1 MNDAQPRAAAEE
13 PIRNVI
19 AVASG
24 KGGVGKTWLSI
35 SLAQAMARLG
45 NRVLLFDGDLGL
57 ANIDVQLG
65 IQPSIDLGTALEKQM
80 PLNRAVIAYPTGGF
94 DLIAGR
100 SGSGSL
106 ASMPINRL
114 QGLTAGLRAVSES
127 YDRVVVDLGAGI
139 ERPVRYL
146 AGRAAFCVVA
156 TTDEPTAL
164 TDAYALIKMV
174 TLDAGGHSAS
184 VGGSMGVPIGVA
196 VNMAASREIGQRT
209 HETLNKA
216 CDRFLKRQVPLLGVI
231 RRDAKVRDSISHQMP
246 LLVRHPGS
254 PAASDI
260 EALAHNLIQITT
272 PRSGNDPRPAAT
284 KNTAPARARS

>member
-1 MNDAQPRAAAEE
+1 MNDPQPRAGSEDAI
-13 PIRNVI
+13 PNVI

-65 IQPSIDLGTALEKQM
+65 IQPGIDLGIALERQM
-80 PLNRAVIAYPTGGF
+80 PLGRAVISYPSGGF

-106 ASMPINRL
+106 ASMPISRL
-114 QGLTAGLRAVSES
+114 QTLAAGLREVSAN

-146 AGRAAFCVVA
+146 AGRAAFCLVV

-174 TLDAGGHSAS
+174 TLDAGAGQTASA
-184 VGGSMGVPIGVA
+184 GVPIGVA

-231 RRDAKVRDSISHQMP
+231 RRDPKVRDSISHQVP

-254 PAASDI
+254 PAAADV
-260 EALAHNLIQITT
+260 EALAQNLIQITT
-272 PRSGNDPRPAAT
+272 PRSAA
-284 KNTAPARARS
+284 KSPAPARARP

>member
-1 MNDAQPRAAAEE
+1 MNESPVRTATAPSDD
-13 PIRNVI
+13 PIANVI

-35 SLAQAMARLG
+35 SLSQALAKLG
-45 NRVLLFDGDLGL
+45 QRVLLFDGDLGL

-65 IQPSIDLGTALEKQM
+65 IQPGMDLGTALERHL
-80 PLNRAVIAYPTGGF
+80 PLSRAVINYPSGGF

-114 QGLTAGLRAVSES
+114 QALAQGLRAVGDS
-127 YDRVVVDLGAGI
+127 YGRVVVDLGAGI

-146 AGRAAFCVVA
+146 ASRAGFCLVV

-174 TLDAGGHSAS
+174 TLDAQEQNKDTP
-184 VGGSMGVPIGVA
+184 MGVV

-209 HETLNKA
+209 YETLSKA
-216 CDRFLKRQVPLLGVI
+216 CERFLKRRIPLLGVI
-231 RRDAKVRDSISHQMP
+231 RRDPKVRDAISTQTP
-246 LLVRHPGS
+246 LLVRHPSS
-254 PAASDI
+254 PAALDI
-260 EALAHNLIQITT
+260 EALARKVQEA
-272 PRSGNDPRPAAT
+272 SGGELT
-284 KNTAPARARS
+284 PARRGA

>member
-1 MNDAQPRAAAEE
+1 MNESPVRTATAPSDD
-13 PIRNVI
+13 PIANVI

-35 SLAQAMARLG
+35 SLAQALAKLG
-45 NRVLLFDGDLGL
+45 QRVLLFDGDLGL
-57 ANIDVQLG
+57 ANVDVQLG
-65 IQPSIDLGTALEKQM
+65 IQPGMDLGTALERHL
-80 PLNRAVIAYPTGGF
+80 PLSRAVINYPSGGF

-114 QGLTAGLRAVSES
+114 QALAQGLRAVGDA
-127 YDRVVVDLGAGI
+127 YGRVVVDLGAGI

-146 AGRAAFCVVA
+146 ASRAGFCLVV

-174 TLDAGGHSAS
+174 TLDAQEQHKDTPL
-184 VGGSMGVPIGVA
+184 GVV

-209 HETLNKA
+209 YETLSKA
-216 CDRFLKRQVPLLGVI
+216 CERFLKRRIPLLGVI
-231 RRDAKVRDSISHQMP
+231 RRDPKVRDAISTQTP
-246 LLVRHPGS
+246 LLVRHPSS
-254 PAASDI
+254 PAALDI
-260 EALAHNLIQITT
+260 EALARKVQEVTGGELT
-272 PRSGNDPRPAAT
+272 
-284 KNTAPARARS
+284 PARRGA

>member
-1 MNDAQPRAAAEE
+1 MSESPVRTATAPSDD
-13 PIRNVI
+13 PIANVI

-35 SLAQAMARLG
+35 SLAQALSKLG
-45 NRVLLFDGDLGL
+45 QRVLLFDGDLGL
-57 ANIDVQLG
+57 ANVDVQLG
-65 IQPSIDLGTALEKQM
+65 IQPGMDLGTALERHL
-80 PLNRAVIAYPTGGF
+80 PLSRAVINYPSGGF

-114 QGLTAGLRAVSES
+114 QALAQGLRAVGDS
-127 YDRVVVDLGAGI
+127 YGRVVVDLGAGI

-146 AGRAAFCVVA
+146 ASRAAFCLVV

-174 TLDAGGHSAS
+174 TLDSQEQHKD
-184 VGGSMGVPIGVA
+184 VPLGVV

-209 HETLNKA
+209 YETLAKA
-216 CDRFLKRQVPLLGVI
+216 CDRFLKRRVPLLGVI
-231 RRDAKVRDSISHQMP
+231 RRDPKVRDAISTQTP
-246 LLVRHPGS
+246 LLVRHPSS
-254 PAASDI
+254 PAATDI
-260 EALAHNLIQITT
+260 ESLARKVFEITGGELT
-272 PRSGNDPRPAAT
+272 
-284 KNTAPARARS
+284 PARRGA

>member
-1 MNDAQPRAAAEE
+1 MNDAKPRAASEE
-13 PIRNVI
+13 PIANVI

-35 SLAQAMARLG
+35 SLAQAMARQG
-45 NRVLLFDGDLGL
+45 HRVLLFDGDLGL

-65 IQPSIDLGTALEKQM
+65 IQPGIDLGTALERQM
-80 PLNRAVIAYPTGGF
+80 PLGRAVISYPSGGF

-114 QGLTAGLRAVSES
+114 QHLAAGLRQVSEG
-127 YDRVVVDLGAGI
+127 YDRVIVDLGAGI

-146 AGRAAFCVVA
+146 AGRAGYCLVV

-174 TLDAGGHSAS
+174 TLDAAGQSAS
-184 VGGSMGVPIGVA
+184 VPIGVA

-231 RRDAKVRDSISHQMP
+231 RRDPKVRDSIAHQVP

-254 PAASDI
+254 PAASDV
-260 EALAHNLIQITT
+260 EALALGLFQITAA
-272 PRSGNDPRPAAT
+272 RAGNEPRPAAT
-284 KNTAPARARS
+284 KNAVPSRARS

>member
-1 MNDAQPRAAAEE
+1 MNESPVRTATAPSDD
-13 PIRNVI
+13 PIANVI

-35 SLAQAMARLG
+35 SLAQALSKLG
-45 NRVLLFDGDLGL
+45 QRVLLFDGDLGL
-57 ANIDVQLG
+57 ANVDVQLG
-65 IQPSIDLGTALEKQM
+65 VQPGMDLGTALERHL
-80 PLNRAVIAYPTGGF
+80 PLSRAIINYPSGGF

-114 QGLTAGLRAVSES
+114 QALAQGIRAVGDS
-127 YDRVVVDLGAGI
+127 YGRVVVDLGAGI

-146 AGRAAFCVVA
+146 ASRAAFCLVV

-174 TLDAGGHSAS
+174 TLDAQEQHKDTPL
-184 VGGSMGVPIGVA
+184 GVV

-209 HETLNKA
+209 YETLSKA
-216 CDRFLKRQVPLLGVI
+216 CERFLKRRIPLLGVI
-231 RRDAKVRDSISHQMP
+231 RRDPKVRDAISTQTP
-246 LLVRHPGS
+246 LLVRHPSS
-254 PAASDI
+254 PAALDI
-260 EALAHNLIQITT
+260 ESLARKVQEIT
-272 PRSGNDPRPAAT
+272 GEL
-284 KNTAPARARS
+284 APARRGA

>member
-1 MNDAQPRAAAEE
+1 MSESPVRTAATPSDD
-13 PIRNVI
+13 PIANVI

-35 SLAQAMARLG
+35 SLAQALSKLG
-45 NRVLLFDGDLGL
+45 QRVLLFDGDLGL
-57 ANIDVQLG
+57 ANVDVQLG
-65 IQPSIDLGTALEKQM
+65 IQPGMDLGTALERHL
-80 PLNRAVIAYPTGGF
+80 PLSRAVINYPSGGF

-114 QGLTAGLRAVSES
+114 QALAQGLRSVGDS
-127 YDRVVVDLGAGI
+127 YGRVVVDLGAGI

-146 AGRAAFCVVA
+146 ASRAAFCLVV

-174 TLDAGGHSAS
+174 TLDSQEQHKD
-184 VGGSMGVPIGVA
+184 VPLGVV

-209 HETLNKA
+209 YETLAKA
-216 CDRFLKRQVPLLGVI
+216 CDRFLKRRVPLLGVI
-231 RRDAKVRDSISHQMP
+231 RRDPKVRDAISTQTP
-246 LLVRHPGS
+246 LLVRHPSS
-254 PAASDI
+254 PAATDI
-260 EALAHNLIQITT
+260 EALARKVFEVTGGEHA
-272 PRSGNDPRPAAT
+272 S
-284 KNTAPARARS
+284 ARRGA

>member
-1 MNDAQPRAAAEE
+1 MNDPQLRAASEDAI
-13 PIRNVI
+13 PNVI

-45 NRVLLFDGDLGL
+45 HRVLLFDGDLGL

-65 IQPSIDLGTALEKQM
+65 IQPGMDLGTALERQL
-80 PLNRAVIAYPTGGF
+80 PLKRAVISYPSGGF

-114 QGLTAGLRAVSES
+114 QNLAAGLREVSAG

-146 AGRAAFCVVA
+146 AGRAGYCLVV

-174 TLDAGGHSAS
+174 TLDTGSQSAS
-184 VGGSMGVPIGVA
+184 VRVPIGVT

-231 RRDAKVRDSISHQMP
+231 RRDPKVRDSIAHQTP

-254 PAASDI
+254 PAASDV
-260 EALAHNLIQITT
+260 EALALNLIQITT
-272 PRSGNDPRPAAT
+272 PRAGSDPRPAAA
-284 KNTAPARARS
+284 KNAAPVRARS

>member
-1 MNDAQPRAAAEE
+1 MNESPVRTATAPSDD
-13 PIRNVI
+13 PIANVI

-35 SLAQAMARLG
+35 SLSQALAKLG
-45 NRVLLFDGDLGL
+45 QRVLLFDGDLGL

-65 IQPSIDLGTALEKQM
+65 IQPGMDLGTALERHL
-80 PLNRAVIAYPTGGF
+80 PLSRAVINYPSGGF

-114 QGLTAGLRAVSES
+114 QALAQGLRAVGDS
-127 YDRVVVDLGAGI
+127 YGRVVVDLGAGI

-146 AGRAAFCVVA
+146 ASRAGFCVVV

-174 TLDAGGHSAS
+174 TLDAQEQRKDTP
-184 VGGSMGVPIGVA
+184 MGVV

-209 HETLNKA
+209 YETLSKA
-216 CDRFLKRQVPLLGVI
+216 CERFLKRRIPLLGVI
-231 RRDAKVRDSISHQMP
+231 RRDPKVRDAISTQTP
-246 LLVRHPGS
+246 LLVRHPSS
-254 PAASDI
+254 PAALDI
-260 EALAHNLIQITT
+260 ESLARKLQEITGGELT
-272 PRSGNDPRPAAT
+272 
-284 KNTAPARARS
+284 PARRGA

>member
-1 MNDAQPRAAAEE
+1 MNESPVRTAMTLSDE
-13 PIRNVI
+13 PIANVV

-35 SLAQAMARLG
+35 SLAQALTKLG
-45 NRVLLFDGDLGL
+45 QRVLLFDGDLGL

-65 IQPSIDLGTALEKQM
+65 IQPGMDLGTALEKHL
-80 PLNRAVIAYPTGGF
+80 PLSRAVINYPSGGF

-114 QGLTAGLRAVSES
+114 QALAQGLRAVGDS
-127 YDRVVVDLGAGI
+127 YGRVVVDLGAGI

-146 AGRAAFCVVA
+146 ASRAGFCLVV

-174 TLDAGGHSAS
+174 TLDSQEQNRE
-184 VGGSMGVPIGVA
+184 VPLGVV
-196 VNMAASREIGQRT
+196 VNMASSREIGQRT
-209 HETLNKA
+209 YETLSKA
-216 CDRFLKRQVPLLGVI
+216 CERFLKRRVPLLGVI
-231 RRDAKVRDSISHQMP
+231 RRDPKVRDAISTQTP
-246 LLVRHPGS
+246 LLVRHPSS
-254 PAASDI
+254 PAATDI
-260 EALAHNLIQITT
+260 EALARKVQEITGGEQT
-272 PRSGNDPRPAAT
+272 
-284 KNTAPARARS
+284 PARRGA

>member
-1 MNDAQPRAAAEE
+1 MNESPVRTATTPTDD
-13 PIRNVI
+13 PIANVV

-35 SLAQAMARLG
+35 SLAQALSKL
-45 NRVLLFDGDLGL
+45 NQRVLLFDGDLGL
-57 ANIDVQLG
+57 ANVDVQLG
-65 IQPSIDLGTALEKQM
+65 IQPGMDLGTALERHL
-80 PLNRAVIAYPTGGF
+80 PLSRAVINYPSGGF

-114 QGLTAGLRAVSES
+114 QALAAGLRAVGDS
-127 YDRVVVDLGAGI
+127 YGRVVVDLGAGI

-146 AGRAAFCVVA
+146 ASRAGFCLVV

-174 TLDAGGHSAS
+174 TLDANEQHKETPL
-184 VGGSMGVPIGVA
+184 GVV

-209 HETLNKA
+209 YETLAKA
-216 CDRFLKRQVPLLGVI
+216 CDRFLKRRVPLLGVI
-231 RRDAKVRDSISHQMP
+231 RRDPKVRDAISTQTP
-246 LLVRHPGS
+246 LLVRHPSS
-254 PAASDI
+254 PAALDV
-260 EALAHNLIQITT
+260 EALA
-272 PRSGNDPRPAAT
+272 RKVMEVSGGELT
-284 KNTAPARARS
+284 PARRGA

>member
-1 MNDAQPRAAAEE
+1 MNESPVRAAPTPPDD
-13 PIRNVI
+13 PIANVV

-35 SLAQAMARLG
+35 SLAQALSKLG
-45 NRVLLFDGDLGL
+45 QRVLLFDGDLGL

-65 IQPSIDLGTALEKQM
+65 IQPGIDLGTALERHL
-80 PLNRAVIAYPTGGF
+80 PLNRAVINYPSGGF

-114 QGLTAGLRAVSES
+114 QALAQGLRAVGDS
-127 YDRVVVDLGAGI
+127 YGRVVVDLGAGI

-146 AGRAAFCVVA
+146 ASRAGFCLVV

-174 TLDAGGHSAS
+174 TLDAQEQHKDTPL
-184 VGGSMGVPIGVA
+184 GVV

-209 HETLNKA
+209 YETLSKA
-216 CDRFLKRQVPLLGVI
+216 CERFLKRRIPLLGVI
-231 RRDAKVRDSISHQMP
+231 RRDPKVRDAISTQTP
-246 LLVRHPGS
+246 LLVRHPSS
-254 PAASDI
+254 PAALDI
-260 EALAHNLIQITT
+260 EALARKVLEITGGEQT
-272 PRSGNDPRPAAT
+272 
-284 KNTAPARARS
+284 PARRGA

>member
-1 MNDAQPRAAAEE
+1 MSESPVRTAATPSDDTIA
-13 PIRNVI
+13 NVI

-35 SLAQAMARLG
+35 SLAQALSKLG
-45 NRVLLFDGDLGL
+45 QRVLLFDGDLGL
-57 ANIDVQLG
+57 ANVDVQLG
-65 IQPSIDLGTALEKQM
+65 IQPGMDLGTALERHL
-80 PLNRAVIAYPTGGF
+80 PLSRAVINYPSGGF

-114 QGLTAGLRAVSES
+114 QALAQGLRAVGDS
-127 YDRVVVDLGAGI
+127 YGRVVVDLGAGI

-146 AGRAAFCVVA
+146 ASRAGFCLVV

-174 TLDAGGHSAS
+174 TLDSQEQHKD
-184 VGGSMGVPIGVA
+184 VPLGVV

-209 HETLNKA
+209 YETLSKA
-216 CDRFLKRQVPLLGVI
+216 CERFLKRRVPLLGVI
-231 RRDAKVRDSISHQMP
+231 RRDPKVRDAISTQTP
-246 LLVRHPGS
+246 LLVRHPSS
-254 PAASDI
+254 PAATDI
-260 EALAHNLIQITT
+260 ESLARRVFEITGGEQT
-272 PRSGNDPRPAAT
+272 
-284 KNTAPARARS
+284 PARRGA

>member
-1 MNDAQPRAAAEE
+1 MSESPVRTAATPSDY
-13 PIRNVI
+13 PIANVI

-35 SLAQAMARLG
+35 SLAQALSKLG
-45 NRVLLFDGDLGL
+45 QRVLLFDGDLGL
-57 ANIDVQLG
+57 ANVDVQLG
-65 IQPSIDLGTALEKQM
+65 IQPGMDLGTALERHL
-80 PLNRAVIAYPTGGF
+80 PLSRAVINYPSGGF

-114 QGLTAGLRAVSES
+114 QALAQGLRAVGDS
-127 YDRVVVDLGAGI
+127 YGRVVVDLGAGI

-146 AGRAAFCVVA
+146 ASRAAFCLVV

-174 TLDAGGHSAS
+174 TLDSQEQHKD
-184 VGGSMGVPIGVA
+184 VPLGVV

-209 HETLNKA
+209 YETLAKA
-216 CDRFLKRQVPLLGVI
+216 CDRFLKRRVPLLGVI
-231 RRDAKVRDSISHQMP
+231 RRDPKVREAISHQTP
-246 LLVRHPGS
+246 LLVRHPSS
-254 PAASDI
+254 PAATDI
-260 EALAHNLIQITT
+260 ESLARKVFEITGGEQA
-272 PRSGNDPRPAAT
+272 S
-284 KNTAPARARS
+284 ARRGA

>member
-1 MNDAQPRAAAEE
+1 MSDAQPRAASDELIA
-13 PIRNVI
+13 NVI

-35 SLAQAMARLG
+35 SLAQAMARQG
-45 NRVLLFDGDLGL
+45 QRVLLFDGDLGL

-65 IQPSIDLGTALEKQM
+65 IQPGMDLGTAIERQM
-80 PLNRAVIAYPTGGF
+80 PLSRAVISYPSGGF

-106 ASMPINRL
+106 ASMPVNRL
-114 QGLTAGLRAVSES
+114 QHLAAGLRQVSEG
-127 YDRVVVDLGAGI
+127 YDRVIVDLGAGI

-146 AGRAAFCVVA
+146 AGRAGYCLVV

-174 TLDAGGHSAS
+174 TLDAGGH
-184 VGGSMGVPIGVA
+184 GTPLGVPIGVA

-209 HETLNKA
+209 HETLSKA
-216 CDRFLKRQVPLLGVI
+216 CDRFLKRQIPLLGVI
-231 RRDAKVRDSISHQMP
+231 RRDPKVRDAIAHQTP

-260 EALAHNLIQITT
+260 EALALNLTQITAART
-272 PRSGNDPRPAAT
+272 GNDPRHATAKSAA
-284 KNTAPARARS
+284 PSRARS

>member
-1 MNDAQPRAAAEE
+1 MNDAQPRLASEDAI
-13 PIRNVI
+13 PNVV

-45 NRVLLFDGDLGL
+45 HRTLLFDGDLGL

-65 IQPSIDLGTALEKQM
+65 IQPSIDLGTALERQL
-80 PLNRAVIAYPTGGF
+80 PFSRAVISYPAGGF

-106 ASMPINRL
+106 ASMPVNRL
-114 QGLTAGLRAVSES
+114 QNLAAGLRAVSAG
-127 YDRVVVDLGAGI
+127 YDRVIVDLGAGI

-146 AGRAAFCVVA
+146 AGRAAYCLVV

-174 TLDAGGHSAS
+174 TLDAGTQS
-184 VGGSMGVPIGVA
+184 GGAGVPIGVA

-231 RRDAKVRDSISHQMP
+231 RRDPKVRDSIAHQTP
-246 LLVRHPGS
+246 LLVRHPGA
-254 PAASDI
+254 PAAADV
-260 EALAHNLIQITT
+260 EALAGRLIEITA
-272 PRSGNDPRPAAT
+272 PRSAKTP
-284 KNTAPARARS
+284 APARARS

>member
-1 MNDAQPRAAAEE
+1 MNEAPVRTATVPSDD
-13 PIRNVI
+13 PIANVV

-35 SLAQAMARLG
+35 SLAQALSKLG
-45 NRVLLFDGDLGL
+45 QRVLLFDGDLGL

-65 IQPSIDLGTALEKQM
+65 IQPGMDLGTALERHL
-80 PLNRAVIAYPTGGF
+80 PLTRAVINYPSGGF

-114 QGLTAGLRAVSES
+114 QALAAGLRAVGES
-127 YDRVVVDLGAGI
+127 YGRVVVDLGAGI

-146 AGRAAFCVVA
+146 ASRAGYCLVV

-174 TLDAGGHSAS
+174 TLDANEQHKETPL
-184 VGGSMGVPIGVA
+184 GVV

-209 HETLNKA
+209 YETLAKA
-216 CDRFLKRQVPLLGVI
+216 CDRFLKRRVPLLGVI
-231 RRDAKVRDSISHQMP
+231 RRDPKVRDSISTQTP
-246 LLVRHPGS
+246 LLVRHPSS
-254 PAASDI
+254 PAALDV
-260 EALAHNLIQITT
+260 EALA
-272 PRSGNDPRPAAT
+272 RKVMEVSGGIL
-284 KNTAPARARS
+284 APARRGA

>member
-1 MNDAQPRAAAEE
+1 MNDAQPQSLSEDAI
-13 PIRNVI
+13 PNVI

-45 NRVLLFDGDLGL
+45 LRVLLFDGDLGL

-65 IQPSIDLGTALEKQM
+65 IQPSMDLGTALERQM
-80 PLNRAVIAYPTGGF
+80 PLSRAVIAYPTGGF

-114 QGLTAGLRAVSES
+114 QGLAAGLRTVSEG
-127 YDRVVVDLGAGI
+127 YDRVIVDLGAGI

-146 AGRAAFCVVA
+146 AGRAGYCLVV

-174 TLDAGGHSAS
+174 TLDAAGGHA
-184 VGGSMGVPIGVA
+184 GSTGVPIGVA

-231 RRDAKVRDSISHQMP
+231 RRDPKVRDSISHQVP
-246 LLVRHPGS
+246 LLVRHPGA
-254 PAASDI
+254 PAAADV
-260 EALAHNLIQITT
+260 EALAQRLIQITA
-272 PRSGNDPRPAAT
+272 PRSGNDPRSAAP
-284 KNTAPARARS
+284 KAAPARARP

>member
-1 MNDAQPRAAAEE
+1 MNDAQPQSLSEDAI
-13 PIRNVI
+13 PNVI

-45 NRVLLFDGDLGL
+45 LRVLLFDGDLGL

-65 IQPSIDLGTALEKQM
+65 IQPSMDLGTALERQM
-80 PLNRAVIAYPTGGF
+80 PLSRAVIAYPTGGF

-114 QGLTAGLRAVSES
+114 QSLAAGLRTVSEG
-127 YDRVVVDLGAGI
+127 YDRVIVDLGAGI

-146 AGRAAFCVVA
+146 AGRAGYCLVV

-174 TLDAGGHSAS
+174 TLDAAGGH
-184 VGGSMGVPIGVA
+184 GGSTGVPIGVA

-231 RRDAKVRDSISHQMP
+231 RRDPKVRDSISHQVP
-246 LLVRHPGS
+246 LLVRHPGA
-254 PAASDI
+254 PAAADV
-260 EALAHNLIQITT
+260 EALAQRLIQITA
-272 PRSGNDPRPAAT
+272 PRSGNDPRSAAP
-284 KNTAPARARS
+284 KAAPARARP

>member
-1 MNDAQPRAAAEE
+1 MNESPVRTATAPLDD
-13 PIRNVI
+13 PIANVI

-35 SLAQAMARLG
+35 SLSQALAKLG
-45 NRVLLFDGDLGL
+45 QRVLLFDGDLGL

-65 IQPSIDLGTALEKQM
+65 IQPGMDLGTALERHL
-80 PLNRAVIAYPTGGF
+80 PLSRAVINYPSGGF

-114 QGLTAGLRAVSES
+114 QALAQGLRAVGDS
-127 YDRVVVDLGAGI
+127 YGRVVVDLGAGI

-146 AGRAAFCVVA
+146 ASRAGFCLVV

-174 TLDAGGHSAS
+174 TLDAQEQHKDTP
-184 VGGSMGVPIGVA
+184 MGVV

-209 HETLNKA
+209 YETLSKA
-216 CDRFLKRQVPLLGVI
+216 CERFLKRRIPLLGVI
-231 RRDAKVRDSISHQMP
+231 RRDPKVRDAISTQTP
-246 LLVRHPGS
+246 LLVRHPSS
-254 PAASDI
+254 PAALDI
-260 EALAHNLIQITT
+260 ESLARKVQEITGGELT
-272 PRSGNDPRPAAT
+272 
-284 KNTAPARARS
+284 PARRGA

>member
-1 MNDAQPRAAAEE
+1 MNESPVRAAPTPSDD
-13 PIRNVI
+13 PIANVI

-35 SLAQAMARLG
+35 SLAQALSKLDQ
-45 NRVLLFDGDLGL
+45 RVLLFDGDLGL

-65 IQPSIDLGTALEKQM
+65 IQPGMDLGTALERHL
-80 PLNRAVIAYPTGGF
+80 PLSRAVINYPSGGF

-114 QGLTAGLRAVSES
+114 QALAQGLRAVGDS
-127 YDRVVVDLGAGI
+127 YGRVVVDLGAGI

-146 AGRAAFCVVA
+146 ASRAGFCLVV

-164 TDAYALIKMV
+164 TDAYALIKLV
-174 TLDAGGHSAS
+174 TLDAQEQNKDTPL
-184 VGGSMGVPIGVA
+184 GVV

-209 HETLNKA
+209 YETLAKA
-216 CDRFLKRQVPLLGVI
+216 CDRFLKRRVPLLGVI
-231 RRDAKVRDSISHQMP
+231 RRDPKVRDAISTQTP
-246 LLVRHPGS
+246 LLVRHPSS
-254 PAASDI
+254 PAALDV
-260 EALAHNLIQITT
+260 EALARKVMETT
-272 PRSGNDPRPAAT
+272 GGELT
-284 KNTAPARARS
+284 PARRT

>member
-1 MNDAQPRAAAEE
+1 MTDAQPRAASEE
-13 PIRNVI
+13 LIPNVI

-45 NRVLLFDGDLGL
+45 NRTLLFDGDLGL

-65 IQPSIDLGTALEKQM
+65 IQPSMDLGTALERQM
-80 PLNRAVIAYPTGGF
+80 PLSRAVISYPSGGF
-94 DLIAGR
+94 DVIAGR

-114 QGLTAGLRAVSES
+114 QNLAAGLREVSAG
-127 YDRVVVDLGAGI
+127 YDRVIVDLGAGI

-146 AGRAAFCVVA
+146 AGRAGYCLVV

-174 TLDAGGHSAS
+174 TLDTGSQSAS
-184 VGGSMGVPIGVA
+184 VRVPIGVT

-216 CDRFLKRQVPLLGVI
+216 
-231 RRDAKVRDSISHQMP
+231 
-246 LLVRHPGS
+246 
-254 PAASDI
+254 
-260 EALAHNLIQITT
+260 
-272 PRSGNDPRPAAT
+272 
-284 KNTAPARARS
+284 

>member
-1 MNDAQPRAAAEE
+1 MSESPVRTASTPSDD
-13 PIRNVI
+13 PIANVI

-35 SLAQAMARLG
+35 SLAQALSKLSQ
-45 NRVLLFDGDLGL
+45 RVLLFDGDLGL

-65 IQPSIDLGTALEKQM
+65 IQPGMDLGTALERHL
-80 PLNRAVIAYPTGGF
+80 PLSRAVINYPSGGF

-114 QGLTAGLRAVSES
+114 QALAQGLRAVGDS
-127 YDRVVVDLGAGI
+127 YGRVVVDLGAGI

-146 AGRAAFCVVA
+146 ASRAAFCLVV

-174 TLDAGGHSAS
+174 TLDSQEQHKE
-184 VGGSMGVPIGVA
+184 VPLGVV
-196 VNMAASREIGQRT
+196 VNMASSREIGQRT
-209 HETLNKA
+209 YETLAKA
-216 CDRFLKRQVPLLGVI
+216 CDRFLKRRVPLLGVI
-231 RRDAKVRDSISHQMP
+231 RRDPKVRDAISTQTP
-246 LLVRHPGS
+246 LLVRHPSS
-254 PAASDI
+254 PAATDV
-260 EALAHNLIQITT
+260 EALARKVFEVTGGEQT
-272 PRSGNDPRPAAT
+272 S
-284 KNTAPARARS
+284 ARRGA

>member
-1 MNDAQPRAAAEE
+1 MTESPVRTAATLSDE
-13 PIRNVI
+13 PIANVV

-35 SLAQAMARLG
+35 SLAQALSKLG
-45 NRVLLFDGDLGL
+45 QRVLLFDGDLGL

-65 IQPSIDLGTALEKQM
+65 IQPGMDLGTALEKHL
-80 PLNRAVIAYPTGGF
+80 PLSRAIINYPSGGF

-114 QGLTAGLRAVSES
+114 QALAQGLRAVGDS
-127 YDRVVVDLGAGI
+127 YGRVVVDLGAGI

-146 AGRAAFCVVA
+146 ASRAGFCLVV

-174 TLDAGGHSAS
+174 TLDAQEQNKE
-184 VGGSMGVPIGVA
+184 VPMGVV

-209 HETLNKA
+209 YETLSKA
-216 CDRFLKRQVPLLGVI
+216 CERFLKRRIPLLGVI
-231 RRDAKVRDSISHQMP
+231 RRDPKVRDAISTQTP
-246 LLVRHPGS
+246 LLVRHPSS
-254 PAASDI
+254 PAALDI
-260 EALAHNLIQITT
+260 ESLARKVQEITGGELT
-272 PRSGNDPRPAAT
+272 S
-284 KNTAPARARS
+284 ARRGA

>member
-1 MNDAQPRAAAEE
+1 MNESPVRAAATPSDE
-13 PIRNVI
+13 PIANVV

-35 SLAQAMARLG
+35 SLAQALSKLG
-45 NRVLLFDGDLGL
+45 QRVLLFDGDFGL

-65 IQPSIDLGTALEKQM
+65 IQPGMDLGTALERHL
-80 PLNRAVIAYPTGGF
+80 PLGRAVINYPSGGF

-114 QGLTAGLRAVSES
+114 QALAQGLRAVGDS
-127 YDRVVVDLGAGI
+127 YGRVVVDLGAGI

-146 AGRAAFCVVA
+146 ASRAGFCLVV

-174 TLDAGGHSAS
+174 TLDAQEQRKETPL
-184 VGGSMGVPIGVA
+184 GVV
-196 VNMAASREIGQRT
+196 VNMASSREIGQRT
-209 HETLNKA
+209 YETLAKA
-216 CDRFLKRQVPLLGVI
+216 CDRFLKRRIPLLGVI
-231 RRDAKVRDSISHQMP
+231 RRDPKVRDAISTQTP
-246 LLVRHPGS
+246 LLVRHPSS
-254 PAASDI
+254 PAAVDI
-260 EALAHNLIQITT
+260 EALARKVQEITGGELT
-272 PRSGNDPRPAAT
+272 
-284 KNTAPARARS
+284 PARRGA

>member
-1 MNDAQPRAAAEE
+1 MNESPVRTATAPSDD
-13 PIRNVI
+13 PIANVI

-35 SLAQAMARLG
+35 SLSQALAKLG
-45 NRVLLFDGDLGL
+45 QRVLLFDGDLGL

-65 IQPSIDLGTALEKQM
+65 IQPGMDLGTALERHL
-80 PLNRAVIAYPTGGF
+80 PLTRAVINYPSGGF

-114 QGLTAGLRAVSES
+114 QALAQGLRAVGDS
-127 YDRVVVDLGAGI
+127 YGRVVVDLGAGI

-146 AGRAAFCVVA
+146 ASRAGFCLVV

-174 TLDAGGHSAS
+174 TLDAQEQHKDTP
-184 VGGSMGVPIGVA
+184 MGVV

-209 HETLNKA
+209 YETLSKA
-216 CDRFLKRQVPLLGVI
+216 CERFLKRRIPLLGVI
-231 RRDAKVRDSISHQMP
+231 RRDPKVRDAISTQTP
-246 LLVRHPGS
+246 LLVRHPSS
-254 PAASDI
+254 PAALDI
-260 EALAHNLIQITT
+260 ESLARKVQEITGGELT
-272 PRSGNDPRPAAT
+272 
-284 KNTAPARARS
+284 PARRGA

>member
-1 MNDAQPRAAAEE
+1 MNDAQPRAASEDMI
-13 PIRNVI
+13 PNVI

-35 SLAQAMARLG
+35 SLAQAMAQLG

-65 IQPSIDLGTALEKQM
+65 IQPSIDLGTALERQM
-80 PLNRAVIAYPTGGF
+80 PLSRAVISYPNGGF
-94 DLIAGR
+94 DLVAGR

-114 QGLTAGLRAVSES
+114 QNLAAGLREVSAG
-127 YDRVVVDLGAGI
+127 YDRVIVDLGAGI

-146 AGRAAFCVVA
+146 AGRAGYCLVV

-174 TLDAGGHSAS
+174 TLDAGS
-184 VGGSMGVPIGVA
+184 SMSVPIGAA
-196 VNMAASREIGQRT
+196 VNMASSREIGQRT

-231 RRDAKVRDSISHQMP
+231 RRDPKVRDAISHQTP

-254 PAASDI
+254 PAASDV
-260 EALAHNLIQITT
+260 EALARRLIEITA
-272 PRSGNDPRPAAT
+272 PRIAAKPA
-284 KNTAPARARS
+284 APARARSS

>member
-1 MNDAQPRAAAEE
+1 MNDAQLRPAVEE
-13 PIRNVI
+13 TIPNSI

-35 SLAQAMARLG
+35 SLAQAMAKAG
-45 NRVLLFDGDLGL
+45 SRVLLFDGDLGL

-65 IQPSIDLGTALEKQM
+65 IQPSIDLGTALERQM
-80 PLNRAVIAYPTGGF
+80 PLSRAVISYPKGGF
-94 DLIAGR
+94 DVVAGR

-114 QGLTAGLRAVSES
+114 QSLAAGLRIVSES
-127 YDRVVVDLGAGI
+127 YDRVIIDLGAGI

-146 AGRAAFCVVA
+146 AGRAGYCLVV

-174 TLDAGGHSAS
+174 TLDAGGE
-184 VGGSMGVPIGVA
+184 GVPLGVV

-209 HETLNKA
+209 HETLSKA

-231 RRDAKVRDSISHQMP
+231 RRDPKVRDSISHQVP

-254 PAASDI
+254 PAASDV
-260 EALAHNLIQITT
+260 EALAQRLVQITA
-272 PRSGNDPRPAAT
+272 PPASGDPRPLAPKSAAPT
-284 KNTAPARARS
+284 RARQ

>member
-1 MNDAQPRAAAEE
+1 MSESPVRTATTPSDE
-13 PIRNVI
+13 PIANVI

-35 SLAQAMARLG
+35 SLAQALSKLG
-45 NRVLLFDGDLGL
+45 QRVLLFDGDLGL

-65 IQPSIDLGTALEKQM
+65 IQPGMDLGTALERHL
-80 PLNRAVIAYPTGGF
+80 PLSRAIINYPSGGF

-114 QGLTAGLRAVSES
+114 QALAQGLRAVGDS
-127 YDRVVVDLGAGI
+127 YGRVVVDLGAGI

-146 AGRAAFCVVA
+146 ASRAGFCLVV

-174 TLDAGGHSAS
+174 TLDAQEQHKETP
-184 VGGSMGVPIGVA
+184 MGVV
-196 VNMAASREIGQRT
+196 VNMASSREIGQRT
-209 HETLNKA
+209 YETLSKA
-216 CDRFLKRQVPLLGVI
+216 CERFLKRRVPLLGVI
-231 RRDAKVRDSISHQMP
+231 RRDPKVRDAISTQTP
-246 LLVRHPGS
+246 LLVRHPSS
-254 PAASDI
+254 PAATDI
-260 EALAHNLIQITT
+260 EALARKVFEITGGEQT
-272 PRSGNDPRPAAT
+272 S
-284 KNTAPARARS
+284 ARRGA